1 MQTEKNSQKHI
12 SIQRI
17 ALCAILSALS
27 ILMGKYLAINIGESI
42 RLSFENLPILIAG
55 FYLGPLAGAA
65 VGIVADLVGC
75 LLVGY
80 SINPIITLG
89 AATVG
94 VLSGIAG
101 TLKCKSNLKK
111 VLIVVIPAHAL
122 GSVLIKTAGLVI
134 YYRMPFLATL
144 GWRALTYVI
153 IAVLEIILMLALTG
167 SRAINM
173 QMKRF
178 TSHKDL

>member
-1 MQTEKNSQKHI
+1 MQTEKNSQKHPN
-12 SIQRI
+12 IQSI

-89 AATVG
+89 AAAIGT
-94 VLSGIAG
+94 LSGISG
-101 TLKCKSNLKK
+101 TFQCKSRFKK
-111 VLIVVIPAHAL
+111 ALITVISAHVI
-122 GSVLIKTAGLVI
+122 GSVLIKTVGLVI
-134 YYRMPFLATL
+134 FYKMPFLATL

-153 IAVLEIILMLALTG
+153 IAIPETVLMLALTG
-167 SRAINM
+167 SRAISI

-178 TSHKDL
+178 VPPKNL